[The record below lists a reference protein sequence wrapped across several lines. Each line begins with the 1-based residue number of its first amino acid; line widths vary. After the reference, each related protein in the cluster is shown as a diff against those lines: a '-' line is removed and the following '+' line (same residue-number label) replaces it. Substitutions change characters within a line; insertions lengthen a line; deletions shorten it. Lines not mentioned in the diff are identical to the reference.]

1 MKTIPGTI
9 RITDKVYFEYYK
21 KEEPDGYVPDGYTLS
36 EERFEEQMKA
46 YEASKQLVEVSNE
59 SYPVTN
65 TTNGIWILLEK
76 IWKVCKD
83 GQSCK
88 AEIKDNKATIIELI
102 K

>member
-9 RITDKVYFEYYK
+9 RITDKVYFE
-21 KEEPDGYVPDGYTLS
+21 PDGLKKPKDYGFDVRAFWMAIRDWIAS
-36 EERFEEQMKA
+36 EKL
-46 YEASKQLVEVSNE
+46 LVEVSNE